1 MLLKILSEKIKDS
14 KLINLIGSFLK
25 AGYME
30 GWKYFQTYSGTPQWG
45 ILSPILA
52 NIYLHELDKKVA
64 EIKKRFNTTE
74 RKKYTEEYAEI
85 RRRIGTLSMRL
96 KNHPDSPNSNDWKV
110 EKGKLRKQLVKI
122 PACQDNNK
130 RMCYV
135 RYADDFLI
143 GVVGSKEDCIAI
155 KAELKEFLANT
166 LKLEL
171 SDEKTKITHSSESAR
186 FLGYDVSVR
195 RSQELKRNKN
205 GIKQRILNGTVS
217 LNAPLRARLKNT

>member
-1 MLLKILSEKIKDS
+1 
-14 KLINLIGSFLK
+14 
-25 AGYME
+25 ME
-30 GWKYFQTYSGTPQWG
+30 GWKYFQTYSETQQGG

-52 NIYLHELDKKVA
+52 NIYLHEFDKKVA
-64 EIKKRFNTTE
+64 EIKKRFNITE

-85 RRRIGTLSMRL
+85 RRRIDTLSMRL

-171 SDEKTKITHSSESAR
+171 STRKPR
-186 FLGYDVSVR
+186 
-195 RSQELKRNKN
+195 
-205 GIKQRILNGTVS
+205 
-217 LNAPLRARLKNT
+217 